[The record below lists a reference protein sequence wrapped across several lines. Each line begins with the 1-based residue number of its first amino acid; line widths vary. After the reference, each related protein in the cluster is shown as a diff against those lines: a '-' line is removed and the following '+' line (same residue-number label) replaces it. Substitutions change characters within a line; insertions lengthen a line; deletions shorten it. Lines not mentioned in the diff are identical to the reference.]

1 MPTSAQESSR
11 DRLIA
16 AAERL
21 FAERGIDS
29 VSLREILRESG
40 VKHATA
46 IQYHFGGKD
55 GVVAAV
61 LEDHNARVDTRR
73 GAMIDQLVA
82 EDRQDLRSLAGA
94 LVRPLA
100 AELGDE
106 RGRFFLQI
114 YSQMVLRTDA
124 PTDDGTSM
132 WRLHALIQPL
142 MPADRTRLHPL
153 FTALT
158 FATVELARRAAE
170 PPHADNRLF
179 VSRLIDVVTAILET
193 PVSDETERLLRER
206 DARRR
211 ARRAKGER

>member
-1 MPTSAQESSR
+1 VPVQESSR
-11 DRLIA
+11 ERLIA

-40 VKHATA
+40 VKHSTA

-61 LEDHNARVDTRR
+61 LADHYARVDTRR

-82 EDRQDLRSLAGA
+82 ENRDDLRVVASA

-114 YSQMVLRTDA
+114 YSQMVLRNNA
-124 PTDDGTSM
+124 PSDDGSSV

-142 MPADRTRLHPL
+142 MPAERARLHPL

-158 FATVELARRAAE
+158 FATVELARRASE

-193 PVSDETERLLRER
+193 PVSAETERLLRER
-206 DARRR
+206 DAQRK
-211 ARRAKGER
+211 ARGTKGGR